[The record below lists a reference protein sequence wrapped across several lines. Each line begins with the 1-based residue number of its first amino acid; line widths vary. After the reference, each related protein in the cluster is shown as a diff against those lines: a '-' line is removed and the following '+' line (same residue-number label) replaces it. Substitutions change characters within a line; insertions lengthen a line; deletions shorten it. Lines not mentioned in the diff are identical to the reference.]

1 MEILLQ
7 CVISG
12 VAQGAI
18 YGLIALGY
26 SVIFSTMR
34 MGHFA
39 QGDFY
44 MVGAYMTYQALSLW
58 LQPMWVAVIMAV
70 IGTSVLMLVT
80 ERLIYRPMYT
90 GAGTGLLIATMGTQ
104 YIVQEVAVLIW
115 GSEVRKVM
123 PFISPGSLT
132 YKLFDMNL
140 VISIENLT
148 FIVICSILMVML
160 AVFMKFT
167 KMGQAM
173 SAVSMNR
180 DAAQLMGI
188 KLTTVIATT
197 YIMAASLAAISGLLM
212 APKFSV
218 TYTMGG
224 VTGNRAMTAAVLG
237 GFGNMPGAMLGGVIL
252 GIVEIVGA
260 FYISSAY
267 RDVFTFL
274 VLIIVLF
281 WRPQGIL
288 GRRGITKV

>member
-1 MEILLQ
+1 MEIFLQ

-12 VAQGAI
+12 IALGSV
-18 YGLIALGY
+18 YGLVALGY

-44 MVGAYMTYQALSLW
+44 MVGAYLAFQALARWSKPL
-58 LQPMWVAVIMAV
+58 WVAVLLSV
-70 IGTSVLMLVT
+70 VGTSLLMLVI

-104 YIVQEVAVLIW
+104 YIIQEVAVLIW
-115 GSEVRKVM
+115 GSEVRKIQ
-123 PFISPGSLT
+123 PFISVKSVS
-132 YKLFDMNL
+132 YKFLGMKL
-140 VISIENLT
+140 VISVENLA
-148 FIVICSILMVML
+148 FIAICSTLMIILAL
-160 AVFMKFT
+160 FMKYT

-197 YIMAASLAAISGLLM
+197 YIMAASLAAVSGMLLG
-212 APKFSV
+212 PKYSV
-218 TYTMGG
+218 VYTMGG
-224 VTGNRAMTAAVLG
+224 MTGNRAMTAAVLG
-237 GFGNMPGAMLGGVIL
+237 GFGNMPGAMLGGMLL
-252 GIVEIVGA
+252 GIIEITGA

-267 RDVFTFL
+267 RDAFTFL
-274 VLIIVLF
+274 VLILVLF

-288 GRRGITKV
+288 GRRVITKV